1 LLINIDWD
9 KKGQTLKDF
18 QMLKIDSSKLM
29 SKGLAFVWT
38 PKAYVAEML
47 TIMEKKDFTYVENL

>member
-1 LLINIDWD
+1 LAAVNENIEALLINIDWD

-18 QMLKIDSSKLM
+18 QMLKIDSGKLM
-29 SKGLAFVWT
+29 VKGLAFVWA

-47 TIMEKKDFTYVENL
+47 SIM